1 MLLFTALLL
10 TGCSSDNDTVAVA
23 PDGSPLELKAAVV
36 SGLATR
42 STTASDNAWTLGDV
56 VTVMSG
62 GTAYSYTVTDAGSG
76 VIRGDIT
83 WGSET
88 EKSVTAWSYGGSSPM
103 TTTTPTSWYMATD
116 QGTNDK
122 LQQNDFLYAPATT
135 VTSGGSNLLTFTHEM
150 SKVLVRIICADGSS
164 LTADDVDNLYIK
176 AKNTSTFSYTDG
188 TPSWTAPST
197 AVTDFTPYAETPSG
211 FLKTGMALLIPQDMS
226 GNAFITFRIKTI
238 TDGTTTYKTY
248 TYTPGTAI
256 AKLAGGC
263 RHVYNLMFNVTNL
276 VVYAVKVNDWNAST
290 GGTVIDVST
299 IPLTTTG
306 SWNGGTTGSI
316 TDTNTPSGASVI
328 TWTKTDADGNV
339 LTLCNTATHQI
350 TDLKQVTEI
359 GTLVDRYTKPATADG
374 QWGTTTDGD
383 AGAQYTNV
391 LPDPTAWVNGGPG
404 STTGVSTV
412 PGGADNSWG
421 TSTDTGSMSDRNT
434 NSSTNAGDWTDG
446 GSSNSNTTV
455 STVPTNT
462 NGSWGT
468 TTNGSVS
475 STTTSST
482 VGGGTWT
489 SGGTGTISTRNN

>member
-299 IPLTTTG
+299 IPLTATG

-339 LTLCNTATHQI
+339 IAVSNIPTQTV
-350 TDLKQVTEI
+350 TDWNQVNDI
-359 GTLVDRYTKPATADG
+359 GALVYR
-374 QWGTTTDGD
+374 
-383 AGAQYTNV
+383 YTNV
-391 LPDPTAWVNGGPG
+391 LSDPTVWVNGGSG

>member
-1 MLLFTALLL
+1 MKRNNFIIVGHIALMLLFTALLL

-299 IPLTTTG
+299 IPLTATG

-339 LTLCNTATHQI
+339 IAVSNIPTQTV
-350 TDLKQVTEI
+350 TDWNQVNDI
-359 GTLVDRYTKPATADG
+359 GALVYRYTNVLSDPTVWVNGGSGSTAGVSTGPTNTNDS
-374 QWGTTTDGD
+374 WGTTTD
-383 AGAQYTNV
+383 
-391 LPDPTAWVNGGPG
+391 
-404 STTGVSTV
+404 
-412 PGGADNSWG
+412 
-421 TSTDTGSMSDRNT
+421 
-434 NSSTNAGDWTDG
+434 
-446 GSSNSNTTV
+446 
-455 STVPTNT
+455 
-462 NGSWGT
+462 
-468 TTNGSVS
+468 GSVS

-489 SGGTGTISTRNN
+489 SGGTGTISTKDN